1 MGKKVARVI
10 GYVFCGIMLAVC
22 IFLAFV
28 SWAFTSEETVGVFGV
43 NIYVANGENL
53 TGVPDKSAVIVL
65 SCEPYEITEGK
76 LLLYKNG
83 GKLSLG
89 YGKSYSVKN
98 GVYSINVIENDKELI
113 IAGED
118 LVGKAEYSSR
128 IIGKIILFVKSP
140 FGVLCIAIAPCLALI
155 IFDIIRAS
163 VSKRHA
169 DIAPQKEQI
178 LIDKEALT
186 EKLTPVLTANTQSND
201 GVLFSYTAK
210 QRKSENTT
218 EDKAPKAH
226 KRNAGALPPDIRESG
241 ITKTE
246 QAFFS
251 QTSSSEELKSAYL
264 RSIVKKP
271 SDSVKALPNDIE
283 AQKEIKDKEA
293 PKAVETEEFEAKDIE
308 VKGTEV
314 EDTEVKDTEDKDIE
328 VKDTEIED
336 TEAPNN
342 DEAITKTLKT
352 SDIIDD
358 LLGIKRSKV
367 DEIISELENKN
378 KKE

>member
-22 IFLAFV
+22 IFFAFV
-28 SWAFTSEETVGVFGV
+28 SWAFTAEETVGVFGV

-53 TGVPDKSAVIVL
+53 TGVPDKSAVIVF
-65 SCEPYEITEGK
+65 SCEPYEISEGK

-89 YGKSYSVKN
+89 YGKSYSVNN

-140 FGVLCIAIAPCLALI
+140 FGVLCIAIAPCLVLI

-169 DIAPQKEQI
+169 DIAPEKEQI
-178 LIDKEALT
+178 LIDKEALN

-210 QRKSENTT
+210 QKKSENKT
-218 EDKAPKAH
+218 EDNAPKTS
-226 KRNAGALPPDIRESG
+226 KRNAGALPPALSDNGTAKSD
-241 ITKTE
+241 

-251 QTSSSEELKSAYL
+251 LTSSSEELKSAYL

-271 SDSVKALPNDIE
+271 SDGIKAL
-283 AQKEIKDKEA
+283 
-293 PKAVETEEFEAKDIE
+293 PKAVEAEVKANIEAPKNSEEKEIENKEVKAKDIE
-308 VKGTEV
+308 VKNTEI
-314 EDTEVKDTEDKDIE
+314 KDDIEAKNIE
-328 VKDTEIED
+328 VKRSET
-336 TEAPNN
+336 PNN
-342 DEAITKTLKT
+342 DEAITKTPKT

-358 LLGIKRSKV
+358 LLGVKRSKV

>member
-43 NIYVANGENL
+43 NIYVANGDNL
-53 TGVPDKSAVIVL
+53 TGVPDKSAVIVF
-65 SCEPYEITEGK
+65 SCEPYEISEGK
-76 LLLYKNG
+76 LLLYKKG
-83 GKLSLG
+83 EKLSLG
-89 YGKSYSVKN
+89 YGKSYSVNN
-98 GVYSINVIENDKELI
+98 GVYSINVLENDNELI

-140 FGVLCIAIAPCLALI
+140 FGVLCIAIAPCLVLI

-169 DIAPQKEQI
+169 EIVPEKEQI
-178 LIDKEALT
+178 LIDKGALT
-186 EKLTPVLTANTQSND
+186 EKLTPVLTANKQSNE

-210 QRKSENTT
+210 QKKSENTT
-218 EDKAPKAH
+218 EEKNESSKPPR
-226 KRNAGALPPDIRESG
+226 RNAGALPPDIFESG
-241 ITKTE
+241 ITKSD

-251 QTSSSEELKSAYL
+251 QTGAPQDLKSAYL

-271 SDSVKALPNDIE
+271 SDGVKVLPKEIE
-283 AQKEIKDKEA
+283 TQKEIKSEDNEET
-293 PKAVETEEFEAKDIE
+293 PKIVE
-308 VKGTEV
+308 VKEI
-314 EDTEVKDTEDKDIE
+314 EDKGSELEDIE
-328 VKDTEIED
+328 VKDTEVEDIEVED
-336 TEAPNN
+336 TKVPNN
-342 DEAITKTLKT
+342 DESTAKT
-352 SDIIDD
+352 SKASDFIDD
-358 LLGIKRSKV
+358 ILGVKRDKV

-378 KKE
+378 KQE

>member
-65 SCEPYEITEGK
+65 SCEPYEISEGK

-83 GKLSLG
+83 EKLSLG
-89 YGKSYSVKN
+89 YGKSYSVNN

-155 IFDIIRAS
+155 IFDIIRSS

-169 DIAPQKEQI
+169 DIAPEREQI
-178 LIDKEALT
+178 LIDKEALS

-210 QRKSENTT
+210 QKKSDNKRE
-218 EDKAPKAH
+218 EEAPKKP
-226 KRNAGALPPDIRESG
+226 KRNAGALPPVLSESG
-241 ITKTE
+241 AAKSD

-251 QTSSSEELKSAYL
+251 QKSSSEELKSAYL
-264 RSIVKKP
+264 RSIVRKP
-271 SDSVKALPNDIE
+271 SDGGKAVPKTPE
-283 AQKEIKDKEA
+283 AQNEIKDNEETA
-293 PKAVETEEFEAKDIE
+293 KAAEEIEEKNTEAKE
-308 VKGTEV
+308 SEV
-314 EDTEVKDTEDKDIE
+314 EDTEAKYIE
-328 VKDTEIED
+328 LKESEAED
-336 TEAPNN
+336 TEAPDN
-342 DEAITKTLKT
+342 DEAIIKSPEA
-352 SDIIDD
+352 SDVIDEI
-358 LLGIKRSKV
+358 LGVKRSKV
-367 DEIISELENKN
+367 DEIISEIENKN

>member
-1 MGKKVARVI
+1 MGKKVARVT
-10 GYVFCGIMLAVC
+10 GYVFCGIMLAAC

-28 SWAFTSEETVGVFGV
+28 SWAFTSEETVDVFGI
-43 NIYVANGENL
+43 NIYIAKGDNL
-53 TGVPDKSAVIVL
+53 TGVSDKSAVIVF
-65 SCEPYEITEGK
+65 SCEPYEVSEGK

-89 YGKSYSVKN
+89 YGKSYSVNN

-163 VSKRHA
+163 VSKRHTE
-169 DIAPQKEQI
+169 IIPQKEQI
-178 LIDKEALT
+178 LIDKEALN
-186 EKLTPVLTANTQSND
+186 EKFTPVLTANTQSND

-210 QRKSENTT
+210 QKKNETKT
-218 EDKAPKAH
+218 EDNASKTP
-226 KRNAGALPPDIRESG
+226 KRNAGALPPDISESG
-241 ITKTE
+241 ITKSE

-251 QTSSSEELKSAYL
+251 QTGDMQDFKSSYL

-271 SDSVKALPNDIE
+271 TNDEKALPKVSE
-283 AQKEIKDKEA
+283 AKNEINAEDNEEA
-293 PKAVETEEFEAKDIE
+293 PKAEEIEA
-308 VKGTEV
+308 
-314 EDTEVKDTEDKDIE
+314 KDIE
-328 VKDTEIED
+328 VKDTEVEESEVKGTEVLESEIEEVD
-336 TEAPNN
+336 SPNN
-342 DEAITKTLKT
+342 DEATTNT
-352 SDIIDD
+352 SDNSDIIDD
-358 LLGIKRSKV
+358 LLGVKRSKV
-367 DEIISELENKN
+367 DEIISELDNKN
-378 KKE
+378 IKI

>member
-53 TGVPDKSAVIVL
+53 TGVPDKSAVIVF
-65 SCEPYEITEGK
+65 SCEPYEISEGK

-89 YGKSYSVKN
+89 YGKSYSVNN

-118 LVGKAEYSSR
+118 LVGKAEYSSS

-140 FGVLCIAIAPCLALI
+140 FGVLCIAIAPCLVLI
-155 IFDIIRAS
+155 IFDIIRAA
-163 VSKRHA
+163 VSKRA
-169 DIAPQKEQI
+169 SDIVPEKEQI

-210 QRKSENTT
+210 QKKSETKT
-218 EDKAPKAH
+218 EDKTEAPKPPR
-226 KRNAGALPPDIRESG
+226 RNAGALPPDISESG

-251 QTSSSEELKSAYL
+251 QTSTSQDTKSAYL

-271 SDSVKALPNDIE
+271 SDGVKAAAKDIE
-283 AQKEIKDKEA
+283 AKKEKAPDNEEA
-293 PKAVETEEFEAKDIE
+293 PKASEDKD
-308 VKGTEV
+308 V
-314 EDTEVKDTEDKDIE
+314 EVKDTEAK
-328 VKDTEIED
+328 D
-336 TEAPNN
+336 TEAPKN
-342 DEAITKTLKT
+342 DEAITKTPKA
-352 SDIIDD
+352 SDVIDEI
-358 LLGIKRSKV
+358 LGEKRSKV